1 MSFAAAFRATW
12 ATVLTSRTLLS
23 TMLLAVVLY
32 AFYYPAPYSQEVA
45 QQLPVVLVDEDGSAL
60 SRELV
65 RNLEATRAVIVA
77 EHAPSVA
84 EAQAQLRAGKVD
96 GVVLIARGLQR
107 QLRTGAPGAG
117 IAVWVNASY
126 LLRASTIGEAL

>member
-1 MSFAAAFRATW
+1 MNTTLRNSLLLLGTTVSIAACDALKSEPQTSYCEAVCDW
-12 ATVLTSRTLLS
+12 AVECSGDTASLESC
-23 TMLLAVVLY
+23 
-32 AFYYPAPYSQEVA
+32 
-45 QQLPVVLVDEDGSAL
+45 
-60 SRELV
+60 
-65 RNLEATRAVIVA
+65 LEATRAVIVA

-126 LLRASTIGEAL
+126 LLRASTIGRALSRFRWGAW